1 MPPLPR
7 RRDECQ
13 YQYTCDQEEKT
24 IVTQHQEI
32 VPLHIHQCPLNT
44 DALTMQKNESK
55 SKKEGGRV
63 GHVQDTRVVLEQLQN
78 GQDNVVDVTKTRR
91 LGLFG
96 MVQPARPVDGHV
108 TESVI

>member
-32 VPLHIHQCPLNT
+32 VPLHIHQCPLNS
-44 DALTMQKNESK
+44 DALTMQKKESK
-55 SKKEGGRV
+55 SKKRRRTGGSRTK
-63 GHVQDTRVVLEQLQN
+63 HARDT
-78 GQDNVVDVTKTRR
+78 
-91 LGLFG
+91 
-96 MVQPARPVDGHV
+96 
-108 TESVI
+108 